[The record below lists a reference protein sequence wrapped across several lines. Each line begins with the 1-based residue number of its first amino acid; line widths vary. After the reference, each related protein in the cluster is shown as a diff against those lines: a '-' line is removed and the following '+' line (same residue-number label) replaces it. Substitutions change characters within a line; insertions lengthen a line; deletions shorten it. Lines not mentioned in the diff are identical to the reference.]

1 MLKEIE
7 KRRSIR
13 QYLNKPIEKEKLKEV
28 LHAGMC
34 APSARNTQSTRYMI
48 VTNRKALDE
57 MPTLQP
63 YMQMM
68 KQAPC
73 AILVFGDLHCESN
86 PTYLYVNASA
96 AIENMLLEAVHQDL
110 SCCWCAIGPREERIA
125 AFRKYYGID
134 EQLLPIAAIAIG
146 YGAEEKTQVPAFDET
161 KILSIIE

>member
-73 AILVFGDLHCESN
+73 AILVFGDLQSHILVCQCQCGN
-86 PTYLYVNASA
+86 
-96 AIENMLLEAVHQDL
+96 
-110 SCCWCAIGPREERIA
+110 
-125 AFRKYYGID
+125 RKYVARSCPSRSK
-134 EQLLPIAAIAIG
+134 LLL
-146 YGAEEKTQVPAFDET
+146 VCNR
-161 KILSIIE
+161 SS